1 MTRLYDRAEQERLVA
16 AMNREVRQF
25 TISVG
30 LVIAAV
36 VAVLWWVW

>member
-1 MTRLYDRAEQERLVA
+1 MSPLYDRAEQERLVA

-25 TISVG
+25 TVSVG
-30 LVIAAV
+30 LVLAAV